1 MKNQYFADR
10 NDFCKYDLVLELL
23 EEPSLKGFV
32 LGAMLSERLPW
43 RRWVHG
49 LRLWWPQSATV
60 RPLEQVS
67 CPADPRPYCAARNR
81 QFHTTQARTSSLMS
95 RDIT

>member
-32 LGAMLSERLPW
+32 LGAMLTPNDCRGDGGFTDYGCGGHSQRLYALLSKCLA
-43 RRWVHG
+43 RQTRG
-49 LRLWWPQSATV
+49 LTALPGIDSSTLRK
-60 RPLEQVS
+60 REQ
-67 CPADPRPYCAARNR
+67 AA
-81 QFHTTQARTSSLMS
+81 S
-95 RDIT
+95 